1 MPSTPPPSG
10 QARARRP
17 SSRRIG
23 LRRAAKAPTAQ
34 DPAVEE
40 DKVLRT
46 EPPQHPATVGAG
58 DDVPEGENPEA
69 RADAAGTRPK
79 GLEAPRD
86 DRPDDL
92 TKIKGIGPVNQR
104 RLNDLG
110 VWHYDQVA
118 AWSPTEVAWV
128 SAYLAFP
135 GRIDRENWVGQAA
148 DLAGSRG

>member
-1 MPSTPPPSG
+1 M
-10 QARARRP
+10 
-17 SSRRIG
+17 
-23 LRRAAKAPTAQ
+23 
-34 DPAVEE
+34 E

-79 GLEAPRD
+79 GLDTPRD

-92 TKIKGIGPVNQR
+92 TKIKGIGPINQH
-104 RLNDLG
+104 RLNELG

-118 AWSPTEVAWV
+118 AWSPPEVAWV

-135 GRIDRENWVGQAA
+135 GRIDRENWVGQAS